1 MAKSEHKSSIH
12 PDVPNKPGVTNWVEQ
27 HGGLPRYIER
37 VAKHIIADSGYTVS
51 RAIAAAVSQTKKR
64 AAQGNA
70 QAIAAIAQWM
80 RMRAAAKATPNK
92 GSRSMSNQHLSTV
105 ELAVPV
111 KGKDG
116 KTRFVDSMAEL
127 ATVSYSTGPSKQA
140 RAEAQK
146 KGQAFKSGRFPIRN
160 LSDAKKAI
168 HAFGRARDEDKPALK
183 RFIIRRLRALG
194 HQELIPKNWTSRE
207 MAALHRQVI
216 ELAAGTRDR
225 NIYQRHVRNTQQKG
239 KKKGDLK
246 AKADWEHGY
255 IPKTQTAFALKAKH
269 VSKDDLGPSG
279 KPKPGFSREF
289 NLPVPPHLTKSRT
302 DEARSAR
309 ERSREPGEAPRQER
323 NAETEEKPK
332 QSVAALRRQR
342 SALEKKVAANT
353 ATAAERKR
361 LNQIVAEI
369 KRRAKS
375 ATANP
380 ARS

>member
-1 MAKSEHKSSIH
+1 MSEKTAGYSVKHRKLGRPGGPGLWKHQGWQLPAYIQNVAHGILRTGKTKSQAIQIAIGKIKDWARGGGDVGPEVVAAAQKALAEWEALKARAAKMANLS
-12 PDVPNKPGVTNWVEQ
+12 N
-27 HGGLPRYIER
+27 
-37 VAKHIIADSGYTVS
+37 VS
-51 RAIAAAVSQTKKR
+51 DGAMVRAI
-64 AAQGNA
+64 
-70 QAIAAIAQWM
+70 
-80 RMRAAAKATPNK
+80 
-92 GSRSMSNQHLSTV
+92 
-105 ELAVPV
+105 
-111 KGKDG
+111 
-116 KTRFVDSMAEL
+116 EL

-140 RAEAQK
+140 RAEAQS

-168 HAFGRARDEDKPALK
+168 HAFGRARPEDKPALK

-194 HQELIPKNWTSRE
+194 HPELIPKNWTTRE

-225 NIYQRHVRNTQQKG
+225 NIYQRHVRNTKQKG

-289 NLPVPPHLTKSRT
+289 NLPIPPHLTKSRT

-323 NAETEEKPK
+323 KAETEEKSK

-369 KRRAKS
+369 KRRAKP
-375 ATANP
+375 AAANP